1 MATRSELPN
10 VTSALVDLCL
20 HSVIQ
25 TTAYNR
31 MSSPGRRKMKHV
43 GKVCCL
49 GVFLTIIS
57 PRYVLQTDW
66 HIAVAAFVLIWSATV
81 IHSDNPFW
89 SYFVYT
95 QQWPVAACIDGNATG
110 HVCVIPQNVTTWTI
124 HGLWPSDPKTP
135 EEPANC
141 NSSWKFDERQIYTL
155 EDDLKKFWPNLYT
168 ESETT
173 EFWAHEWDKHGTCS
187 TNLPSTN
194 NEHSY
199 FSTGLLL
206 NKLYNLT
213 RLFEHYNLLPGK
225 VYKLYEFQQAINE
238 TYKQQPNIECVFN
251 KEFGKEEIQFIY
263 QIELCLDKSFKVIK
277 CPRHSVV
284 KQNKLVIHN
293 STLQEI
299 VTGQCSTRKPLQYLS
314 IQHL

>member
-1 MATRSELPN
+1 MEFVKHTAT
-10 VTSALVDLCL
+10 V
-20 HSVIQ
+20 
-25 TTAYNR
+25 
-31 MSSPGRRKMKHV
+31 
-43 GKVCCL
+43 
-49 GVFLTIIS
+49 
-57 PRYVLQTDW
+57 
-66 HIAVAAFVLIWSATV
+66 AFVLIWSVTV

-124 HGLWPSDPKTP
+124 HGLWPSDPKTAEGP
-135 EEPANC
+135 VNC

-173 EFWAHEWDKHGTCS
+173 KFWAHEWDKHGTCS

-194 NEHSY
+194 NEHNY

-213 RLFEHYNLLPGK
+213 RLFEHYSVFPGK
-225 VYKLYEFQQAINE
+225 AYTLYEFQRAINE
-238 TYKQQPNIECVFN
+238 TYRHPANIECVFKKDSGN
-251 KEFGKEEIQFIY
+251 EETQYIY
-263 QIELCLDKSFKVIK
+263 QIELCLDKSFNVIE
-277 CPRHSVV
+277 CPRHSAVN
-284 KQNKLVIHN
+284 QNNLSPQN
-293 STLQEI
+293 LTLQKIEA
-299 VTGQCSTRKPLQYLS
+299 GECSTTEAVQYL
-314 IQHL
+314 IIEHPR